1 MSERSKIRRAQREAR
16 QEKQARK
23 VIMWIAGF
31 LVVFALCLLVYAM
44 AFM

>member
-23 VIMWIAGF
+23 VIMWIGGL